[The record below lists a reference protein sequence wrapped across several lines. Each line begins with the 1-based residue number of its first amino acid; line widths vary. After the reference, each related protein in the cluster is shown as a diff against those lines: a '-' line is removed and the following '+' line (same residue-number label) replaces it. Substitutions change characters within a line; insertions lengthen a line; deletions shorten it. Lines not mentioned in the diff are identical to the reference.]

1 MKKIKRGLKYVISLG
16 LFMLLIFGK
25 GVVVYG
31 GEGDSREPV
40 ETTINGST
48 IVRKYNYLATI
59 DLGKTSGSSQGTMF
73 SYEIGGVY
81 KMTARTYIHLDKC
94 CSCPDINLNYVS
106 YMDGIET
113 RKTLSSGV
121 TDLEFDTQ
129 KDMTPINK
137 LSEYS
142 SMYVTGTW
150 SAKCKNCGQK
160 PSGYLKITDF
170 TTYAVYPTVKSQPS
184 GLTLNVMGSGQMSVS
199 AEGNLG
205 YEWQQNKGNGFVAL
219 QDGVSE
225 TGTEFYGTNQSTLQI
240 KNASYFDTQSVFRCR
255 LIGYG
260 YLYCYSNEV
269 PFIVN
274 DVKKP
279 EFSVQYSPDGYAHE
293 ITMAVSAT
301 DDVMLHSQ
309 AYSFDGGNTYQE
321 ANTYQI
327 TENGIYPVWVRDI
340 AGNIQKKNITID
352 KIDRTPPNLSASITK
367 EPTQSPLR
375 VKVTIHASDKG
386 SGLRTSPYF
395 YGNDWHSDNTFT
407 VNENGIYEFG
417 AVDQVGNEVRD
428 TIVIESIV
436 KRNPAPTKEDSP
448 KDSQTT
454 PPPTS
459 VTTTEQTNAKPNEQT
474 DKLKTP
480 TSSSNLDSTS
490 TTHTTNRD
498 NADNIAKQSVA
509 NTSTLVKSNERTVID
524 ASKYGTKNT
533 AKKNDGN
540 AAKTDADNYVRMTEI
555 KNGLKQAKANN
566 EADITYKEKK
576 QSIEQKISDN
586 QVELG
591 QSDLVEQE
599 RLEKARMEKKLR
611 KRQMT
616 YLISGITVAFLLLI
630 LALLFFVTVIYSEQK
645 QPDGKI
651 QRMVTGV
658 SLVGFKDRA
667 FYIKTTKK
675 ALAPTNVFLLFGPLL
690 VLLFENYDFY
700 VYVKE
705 MEGKRLEK
713 TIVQNLRLK
722 GRG

>member
-1 MKKIKRGLKYVISLG
+1 MKKIKRGFKYVISLG
-16 LFMLLIFGK
+16 LFILLILGR
-25 GVVVYG
+25 GIVVYG

-40 ETTINGST
+40 ETTINGGT

-59 DLGKTSGSSQGTMF
+59 SLGGVPGSSQGTMF

-81 KMTARTYIHLDKC
+81 KMTARTQIHLDKC
-94 CSCPDINLNYVS
+94 CSCPDINLNYVT
-106 YMDGIET
+106 YMGGIEN
-113 RKTLSSGV
+113 RNTLNSGV
-121 TDLEFDTQ
+121 TDLEFCTQ
-129 KDMTPINK
+129 KDMSVVNK
-137 LSEYS
+137 LSEYAS
-142 SMYVTGTW
+142 LGVNGTW
-150 SAKCKNCGQK
+150 TEQCKNCGRK
-160 PSGYLKITDF
+160 PNGYIKITDF
-170 TTYAVYPTVKSQPS
+170 TTYAIYPTVKSQPS
-184 GLTLNVMGSGQMSVS
+184 ALSLNVMGSGQMNVS

-205 YEWQQNKGNGFVAL
+205 YEWQQNKGSGFVAL

-240 KNASYFDTQSVFRCR
+240 KNASYFDTQSVFRCKI
-255 LIGYG
+255 IGYG

-279 EFSVQYSPDGYAHE
+279 EFSVQYSPEGYAHE

-321 ANTYQI
+321 ANTHQI
-327 TENGIYPVWVRDI
+327 TENGMYAVWVRDI
-340 AGNIQKKNITID
+340 AGNIQKKNIAVD

-407 VNENGIYEFG
+407 VTENGIYEFG

-436 KRNPAPTKEDSP
+436 KRNQAPTKEDSP
-448 KDSQTT
+448 KNPQTT

-459 VTTTEQTNAKPNEQT
+459 QITTEQTNAKPNET

-480 TSSSNLDSTS
+480 TSSSNLDDISA
-490 TTHTTNRD
+490 THTTNAV
-498 NADNIAKQSVA
+498 NAENIAKQSVA

-524 ASKYGTKNT
+524 ASKYETKNT
-533 AKKNDGN
+533 AKKNSGN
-540 AAKTDADNYVRMTEI
+540 VTKTEVDNYVRMTEI
-555 KNGLKQAKANN
+555 KNGLKQAKANG
-566 EADITYKEKK
+566 EADITYKEKRQSVK
-576 QSIEQKISDN
+576 QNVSDN

-611 KRQMT
+611 KRKMT
-616 YLISGITVAFLLLI
+616 YLICGISIVLLLLI

-658 SLVGFKDRA
+658 SLVGFKERA
-667 FYIKTTKK
+667 FYIKTKKK

-690 VLLFENYDFY
+690 VLLFENYEFY

>member
-1 MKKIKRGLKYVISLG
+1 MKQIKRGLKYVISLG
-16 LFMLLIFGK
+16 LLMLLILGK

-31 GEGDSREPV
+31 GEGDSRDPV
-40 ETTINGST
+40 ETTINGGT
-48 IVRKYNYLATI
+48 IIRKYNYLASL
-59 DLGKTSGSSQGTMF
+59 DLGGSPGGSQGTMF
-73 SYEIGGVY
+73 SYQIGGVY
-81 KMTARTYIHLDKC
+81 KITAKTQIHLDKC
-94 CSCPDINLNYVS
+94 CSCPDINFRYVS
-106 YMDGIET
+106 YMEGIET
-113 RKTLSSGV
+113 RKTLDSGV
-121 TDLEFDTQ
+121 TDLEYISQ
-129 KDMTPINK
+129 KDMTAIDKP
-137 LSEYS
+137 SDYA
-142 SMYVTGTW
+142 SMYVAGDW
-150 SAKCKNCGQK
+150 SQQCRYCGKK
-160 PSGYLKITDF
+160 PSGYIKITDF
-170 TTYAVYPTVKSQPS
+170 TTYAIYPTVKSQPL
-184 GLTLNVMGSGQMSVS
+184 GLTLNVMGSGQMNVS

-205 YEWQQNKGNGFVAL
+205 YEWQQNKGSGFVAL

-240 KNASYFDTQSVFRCR
+240 KNASYFDTQSVFRCKI
-255 LIGYG
+255 IGYG
-260 YLYCYSNEV
+260 YLYSYSNEV
-269 PFIVN
+269 PFVVN

-279 EFSVQYSPDGYAHE
+279 EFSVQYSPDGYAQE

-301 DDVMLHSQ
+301 DDVMLHSH

-321 ANTYQI
+321 ANTHQI
-327 TENGIYPVWVRDI
+327 KENGTYAVWVRDI
-340 AGNIQKKNITID
+340 AGNIQKKNITVD

-375 VKVTIHASDKG
+375 VKVTIRASDKG

-407 VNENGIYEFG
+407 VTENGTYEFG
-417 AVDQVGNEVRD
+417 AVDQAGNEVRD

-436 KRNPAPTKEDSP
+436 KRNTAPTKEDSP

-454 PPPTS
+454 SPPTS
-459 VTTTEQTNAKPNEQT
+459 QTTTEQTSAKPNET

-480 TSSSNLDSTS
+480 TSSGNLDSTS
-490 TTHTTNRD
+490 TTHTMNGA
-498 NADNIAKQSVA
+498 NAENIAKQSVA

-524 ASKYGTKNT
+524 ASRYETKNT
-533 AKKNDGN
+533 SKKNVGN
-540 AAKTDADNYVRMTEI
+540 DDKTKVDNYVRMTEI
-555 KNGLKQAKANN
+555 KNGLKQAKANG

-576 QSIEQKISDN
+576 QSVKHNVSDN

-599 RLEKARMEKKLR
+599 RLEKARMEKKLKKR
-611 KRQMT
+611 KMT
-616 YLISGITVAFLLLI
+616 YLICGISIVLLLLI

-658 SLVGFKDRA
+658 SLVGFKERA
-667 FYIKTTKK
+667 FYIKTKKK

-690 VLLFENYDFY
+690 VLLFENYEFY